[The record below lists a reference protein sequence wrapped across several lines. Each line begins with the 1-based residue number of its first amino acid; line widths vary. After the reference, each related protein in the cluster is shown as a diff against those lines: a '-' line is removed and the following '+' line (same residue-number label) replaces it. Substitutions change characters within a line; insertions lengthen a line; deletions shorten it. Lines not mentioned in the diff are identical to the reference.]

1 MKYIIRRVLFYAVTA
16 WAAITINFVL
26 PRLIPG
32 DPVQSLLTRFRGQI
46 SPEATASLY
55 VLFGLDSSQ
64 SIWEQYVSY
73 WAQLFRGDLGLSFT
87 YFPTPVS
94 TVIEQSL
101 PWTVTLVGISTVI
114 GFVLGTVAGILAG
127 WRRGGWAERLIPIT
141 SFFSSVPYFW
151 LALLIIAIFSVNLGW
166 FPDAGG
172 YDIFTDPGW
181 NAAFIS
187 SAIYHGILP
196 ALTIVVSSFAGWML
210 GMRNMM
216 VTVTSEDYVVVAH
229 AKGLSERV
237 VNFAYA
243 ARNAVLPSI
252 SGFALSLGF
261 IVGGSLLTEMVF
273 SYPGIGFVMFQ
284 AVQAKDYPLMQGLFL
299 VITFAVLI
307 ANLIADMAYVLLDP
321 RTRSEA

>member
-1 MKYIIRRVLFYAVTA
+1 
-16 WAAITINFVL
+16 
-26 PRLIPG
+26 
-32 DPVQSLLTRFRGQI
+32 
-46 SPEATASLY
+46 
-55 VLFGLDSSQ
+55 
-64 SIWEQYVSY
+64 
-73 WAQLFRGDLGLSFT
+73 
-87 YFPTPVS
+87 
-94 TVIEQSL
+94 
-101 PWTVTLVGISTVI
+101 
-114 GFVLGTVAGILAG
+114 
-127 WRRGGWAERLIPIT
+127 
-141 SFFSSVPYFW
+141 
-151 LALLIIAIFSVNLGW
+151 
-166 FPDAGG
+166 
-172 YDIFTDPGW
+172 
-181 NAAFIS
+181 
-187 SAIYHGILP
+187 
-196 ALTIVVSSFAGWML
+196 ML

>member
-1 MKYIIRRVLFYAVTA
+1 MKYIIRRVFFYVVTA

-64 SIWEQYVSY
+64 SLWEQYVSY

-114 GFVLGTVAGILAG
+114 GFILGTVAGILAG

-151 LALLIIAIFSVNLGW
+151 LALLIIAVFSVNLGW

-172 YDIFTDPGW
+172 YSIFTDPGW
-181 NAAFIS
+181 NAEFIG

-229 AKGLSERV
+229 AKGLSERT